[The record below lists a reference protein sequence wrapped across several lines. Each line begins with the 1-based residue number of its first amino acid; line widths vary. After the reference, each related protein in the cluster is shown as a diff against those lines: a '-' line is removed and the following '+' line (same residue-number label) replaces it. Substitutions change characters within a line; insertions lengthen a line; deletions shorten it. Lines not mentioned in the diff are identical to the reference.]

1 MQNKIGSRINEDA
14 LLTEKA
20 LESFLDVNDERIP
33 YLFDAMRYSVLGAG
47 KRVRP
52 FLVLEFCR
60 LAGGNIEDAL
70 PFACALEM
78 IHSYSLVHDDLP
90 CMDNDV
96 LRRGK
101 PTTHVEFGY
110 ANALLAGDAL
120 LTYAFEVALAAENVS
135 DSAKCEAI
143 KLLSSRAGAK
153 GMIGGQQID
162 LDCENKNIS
171 IELLEYLHSL
181 KTGALISCA
190 CELGCVAAGLDAEHP
205 LRKAAVE
212 YASHIGVTF
221 QIIDDILDV
230 VGDEAVFG
238 KPIGSD
244 AEQGKT
250 TFLSFMSVPEAR
262 EYAAELTE
270 KAKSVILNFGESDIL
285 CGFAD
290 YLLNRNK

>member
-1 MQNKIGSRINEDA
+1 MQNKIGNRINEDA
-14 LLTEKA
+14 ALTEKA
-20 LESFLDVNDERIP
+20 LETYLNVDDERIP
-33 YLFDAMRYSVLGAG
+33 FLFDAMRYSVLGAG

-60 LAGGNIEDAL
+60 LAGGSVEDAM

-90 CMDNDV
+90 CMDNDE

-101 PTTHVEFGY
+101 PTTHVKYGY

-120 LTYAFEVALAAENVS
+120 LTYAFEVALASENV
-135 DSAKCEAI
+135 APALKCEAV

-162 LDCENKNIS
+162 LDSENKSIP
-171 IELLEYLHSL
+171 IELLKYLHSL

-190 CELGCVAAGLDAEHP
+190 CELGCIAAGMDAQHP

-212 YASHIGVTF
+212 YASLIGATF

-230 VGDEAVFG
+230 EGDEAIFG

-250 TFLSFMSVPEAR
+250 TFLTFMSVPEAR
-262 EYAAELTE
+262 EYAAQLTE
-270 KAKSVILNFGESDIL
+270 KAKSLILDFDGSDVL
-285 CGFAD
+285 CDFAD

>member
-20 LESFLDVNDERIP
+20 LETYLDIDDQRIP

-52 FLVLEFCR
+52 FLVLEFCG
-60 LAGGNIEDAL
+60 LAGGKLEDAL

-120 LTYAFEVALAAENVS
+120 LTYAFEVALSSPDVS

-143 KLLSSRAGAK
+143 RLLSSRAGAK

-162 LDCENKNIS
+162 LDSEHKSIS
-171 IELLEYLHSL
+171 IDLLKYLHSL

-190 CELGCVAAGLDAEHP
+190 CELGCIAAGLEADHP
-205 LRKAAVE
+205 LRKAAAE
-212 YASHIGVTF
+212 YASLIGVTF

-230 VGDEAVFG
+230 EGDEAIFG

-250 TFLSFMSVPEAR
+250 TFLTFMSVPEAR
-262 EYAAELTE
+262 KYASELTQ
-270 KAKSVILNFGESDIL
+270 KAKAAISGFEGSDVL
-285 CGFAD
+285 CEFAD

>member
-20 LESFLDVNDERIP
+20 LEFFLDVNDERIP

-60 LAGGNIEDAL
+60 LAGGNVEDAM

-78 IHSYSLVHDDLP
+78 IDLP

-120 LTYAFEVALAAENVS
+120 LTYAFEVALKADNVS

-143 KLLSSRAGAK
+143 RLLSCRAGAK

-162 LDCENKNIS
+162 LDSENKSIS
-171 IELLEYLHSL
+171 IELLKYLHSL

-190 CELGCVAAGLDAEHP
+190 CELGCVAAGISDDHP
-205 LRKAAVE
+205 
-212 YASHIGVTF
+212 
-221 QIIDDILDV
+221 
-230 VGDEAVFG
+230 
-238 KPIGSD
+238 
-244 AEQGKT
+244 
-250 TFLSFMSVPEAR
+250 
-262 EYAAELTE
+262 
-270 KAKSVILNFGESDIL
+270 
-285 CGFAD
+285 
-290 YLLNRNK
+290 

>member
-1 MQNKIGSRINEDA
+1 MLKKIGNRINENA
-14 LLTEKA
+14 ALTEKA
-20 LESFLDVNDERIP
+20 LEDFLSLKDERIP
-33 YLFDAMRYSVLGAG
+33 HLFDAMRYSVLGAG

-60 LAGGNIEDAL
+60 LAGGSVEKAM

-90 CMDNDV
+90 CMDNDE

-101 PTTHVEFGY
+101 PTTHVKYGY

-120 LTYAFEVALAAENVS
+120 LTYAFEVILASS
-135 DSAKCEAI
+135 DLDDSSKCEAV
-143 KLLSSRAGAK
+143 KVLSRAAGPL
-153 GMIGGQQID
+153 GMVGGQQID
-162 LDCENKNIS
+162 LDSENKSIS
-171 IELLEYLHSL
+171 LDLLKYLHSL

-190 CELGCVAAGLDAEHP
+190 CELGCISAGLSQDHP
-205 LRKAAVE
+205 IRKAAKE
-212 YASHIGVTF
+212 YSAAIGVTF

-230 VGDEAVFG
+230 EGDEAVFG

-250 TFLSFMSVPEAR
+250 TFLTFMSIDEAR
-262 EYAAELTE
+262 KYAAELTDI
-270 KAKSVILNFGESDIL
+270 AKGAISSFADCDVL
-285 CGFAD
+285 CEFAD
-290 YLLNRNK
+290 YLLTRNK

>member
-1 MQNKIGSRINEDA
+1 MLNKIGNRIEEDA
-14 LLTEKA
+14 ALIEKA
-20 LESFLDVNDERIP
+20 LEKFLSLDDERIP

-60 LAGGNIEDAL
+60 LAGGNVEDAV

-90 CMDNDV
+90 CMDNDE

-101 PTTHVEFGY
+101 PTTHVKFGY

-120 LTYAFEVALAAENVS
+120 LTYAFETILAS
-135 DSAKCEAI
+135 DKIDPTAKCEGV
-143 KLLSSRAGAK
+143 KTLSHAAGPL
-153 GMIGGQQID
+153 GMVGGQQID
-162 LDCENKNIS
+162 LDSENKNIS
-171 IELLEYLHSL
+171 LDLLKYLHSL

-190 CELGCVAAGLDAEHP
+190 CDLGCIAAGVCEDHP
-205 LRKAAVE
+205 IRKAARE
-212 YASHIGVTF
+212 YSTAIGITF

-230 VGDEAVFG
+230 EGDESIFG

-250 TFLSFMSVPEAR
+250 TFLTFMSIPEAKR
-262 EYAAELTE
+262 YAADLTA
-270 KAKSVILNFGESDIL
+270 KAKTALSVFDGHDVL
-285 CGFAD
+285 CEFAD
-290 YLLNRNK
+290 YLLSRNK